1 MMFINNLKLKKFM
14 SSGLSFLTVVLIG
27 VLGYILRNEI
37 TIQTISESLRM
48 ICFYVIL
55 FLPLLLC
62 FVYKK
67 IAYKRRM
74 YSESVSLGIF
84 LLTFAVVSFMV
95 IA

>member
-1 MMFINNLKLKKFM
+1 MLKEVMMIINNLKLKKFM

-55 FLPLLLC
+55 FLPLLL
-62 FVYKK
+62 
-67 IAYKRRM
+67 
-74 YSESVSLGIF
+74 
-84 LLTFAVVSFMV
+84 
-95 IA
+95 

>member
-1 MMFINNLKLKKFM
+1 MLKEVMMIINNLKLKKFM

-55 FLPLLLC
+55 FLP
-62 FVYKK
+62 
-67 IAYKRRM
+67 
-74 YSESVSLGIF
+74 
-84 LLTFAVVSFMV
+84 
-95 IA
+95 

>member
-1 MMFINNLKLKKFM
+1 MLKEVMMIINNLKLKKFM

-55 FLPLLLC
+55 FLP
-62 FVYKK
+62 V
-67 IAYKRRM
+67 
-74 YSESVSLGIF
+74 
-84 LLTFAVVSFMV
+84 
-95 IA
+95 

>member
-1 MMFINNLKLKKFM
+1 MIDFIKLKNIM
-14 SSGLSFLTVVLIG
+14 SSGLSFMIVVLIG
-27 VLGYILRNEI
+27 FLGYILRGEI
-37 TIQTISESLRM
+37 TIQTISESLKM

-67 IAYKRRM
+67 ITYRRRM

-84 LLTFAVVSFMV
+84 FVTFAMVSFMV
-95 IA
+95 LA

>member
-1 MMFINNLKLKKFM
+1 MLKEVMMIINNLKLKKFM

-62 FVYKK
+62 F
-67 IAYKRRM
+67 
-74 YSESVSLGIF
+74 
-84 LLTFAVVSFMV
+84 
-95 IA
+95 